1 MNDLQLF
8 IKTNNNK
15 TIIIECN
22 YSSTIMDIKELISN
36 KLLIPYKYY
45 YLTYNGKILNN
56 NKMISDYNIT
66 DDLTLYMHIRHSI

>member
-8 IKTNNNK
+8 IKTNDNK

-22 YSSTIMDIKELISN
+22 YRSTIMDIKELISN

-45 YLTYNGKILNN
+45 YLTQNGKILYNT
-56 NKMISDYNIT
+56 KLLSDYNIT
-66 DDLTLYMHIRHSI
+66 NHTTIYMHIRHSI